1 MYRDRP
7 HDGGGLVQRQVL
19 SYSFK
24 LFSSKLTTSL
34 SSMNSMEKE
43 ENEEEEKEKKT
54 SKTRTQKEEVFFSS
68 STYNN
73 FSWYNEKSFHLM

>member
-24 LFSSKLTTSL
+24 LFSSTLTTSL

-43 ENEEEEKEKKT
+43 ENEEEEKERKT
-54 SKTRTQKEEVFFSS
+54 SKTRTQKEEVF
-68 STYNN
+68 NN
-73 FSWYNEKSFHLM
+73 FSCYNEKSFHLM